1 MENLITPT
9 ETEMNRSKDLVHSL
23 YNSISQSKKN
33 NFDDIKEVLL
43 KVYVKLDLSDEKNI
57 PLINRLVN
65 YIYFTAYTEKL
76 HFSSNEEKIIK
87 ELSEIGKYAGLNGA
101 YRSDYG
107 DKSQF

>member
-1 MENLITPT
+1 MENVKL
-9 ETEMNRSKDLVHSL
+9 MNKSKDLVHSL
-23 YNSISQSKKN
+23 YNSLSKSKEN

-43 KVYVKLDLSDEKNI
+43 KVYTKLDLYDEKNI

-65 YIYFTAYTEKL
+65 YIYFTAYTKKL
-76 HFSSNEEKIIK
+76 TFSPNEENIIR
-87 ELSEIGKYAGLNGA
+87 ELSEIGKYAGLNGV

>member
-1 MENLITPT
+1 MENKS
-9 ETEMNRSKDLVHSL
+9 MNRSKDLVHAL
-23 YNSISQSKKN
+23 YNSISQSEKA

-43 KVYVKLDLSDEKNI
+43 KVYVKLDVSDEKNI
-57 PLINRLVN
+57 PLVNKLVN
-65 YIYFTAYTEKL
+65 YINFTAFTEKL
-76 HFSSNEEKIIK
+76 HFSSDEENIMK

>member
-1 MENLITPT
+1 MENVKL
-9 ETEMNRSKDLVHSL
+9 MNKSKNLVHSL
-23 YNSISQSKKN
+23 YNSLSKSKEN

-43 KVYVKLDLSDEKNI
+43 KVYTKLDLCDEKNI

-65 YIYFTAYTEKL
+65 YIYFTAYTQKL
-76 HFSSNEEKIIK
+76 TFSSHEDDIIR
-87 ELSEIGKYAGLNGA
+87 ELSNIGKYAGLNGV

>member
-1 MENLITPT
+1 MANLATGK
-9 ETEMNRSKDLVHSL
+9 EMNNSKDLVHSL
-23 YNSISQSKKN
+23 YNSIAESKKN

-43 KVYVKLDLSDEKNI
+43 KVYVKLDLSDEENV

-65 YIYFTAYTEKL
+65 YIYFTTYTGKL
-76 HFSSNEEKIIK
+76 HFSPNEENIIK
-87 ELSEIGKYAGLNGA
+87 KLAGIGKCAGLNGV

>member
-1 MENLITPT
+1 MEGVELI
-9 ETEMNRSKDLVHSL
+9 NRSKELVHSL
-23 YNSISQSKKN
+23 YNSISESKKN

-43 KVYVKLDLSDEKNI
+43 KVYVKLDLSDEKNT

-87 ELSEIGKYAGLNGA
+87 ELSEIGKYAGLNGV

>member
-1 MENLITPT
+1 MAQSLESVKL
-9 ETEMNRSKDLVHSL
+9 MNRSKDLVHSL

-76 HFSSNEEKIIK
+76 HFSSNEENIIK
-87 ELSEIGKYAGLNGA
+87 ELSEIGKYAGLNGV

>member
-1 MENLITPT
+1 MEKFITPT

-87 ELSEIGKYAGLNGA
+87 ELSEIGKHAGLNGV

>member
-1 MENLITPT
+1 MNL
-9 ETEMNRSKDLVHSL
+9 MNNSKYFVHSL
-23 YNSISQSKKN
+23 YNSLSNYSKSD
-33 NFDDIKEVLL
+33 FEDIKEVLL

-65 YIYFTAYTEKL
+65 YIYFTAYTKQL
-76 HFSSNEEKIIK
+76 YFSPNEENIIK
-87 ELSEIGKYAGLNGA
+87 ELSKIGKYAGLNGV